1 MMTRIEDT
9 GTNPA
14 LLMKVHEGFYVRIS
28 DISAITTGFP
38 DEAGTLIHP
47 EAVIVHMSNGMSASF
62 SPCESAEE
70 AIALADALAVR
81 IEAIGFRTITRAG
94 F

>member
-14 LLMKVHEGFYVRIS
+14 LLMKVHDGFYVRIS

-38 DEAGTLIHP
+38 DEAGAITHP
-47 EAVIVHMSNGMSASF
+47 EVVIVHLSNGMSASF
-62 SPCESAEE
+62 APCDSAGE
-70 AIALADALAVR
+70 AIELADALAVR
-81 IEAIGFRTITRAG
+81 IEAIGFRMITRAA